1 MFSDY
6 SMEPGQAEAVHMPS
20 ARRDV
25 QQENAKES
33 KMSQILHWL
42 TNPDSRDVRL
52 AQKMGIPV
60 EMGVL

>member
-1 MFSDY
+1 MASGHNVESLYTED
-6 SMEPGQAEAVHMPS
+6 ANMPCPS
-20 ARRDV
+20 HVVPSVNCKD
-25 QQENAKES
+25 S

-60 EMGVL
+60 EMGS